1 MTAKLAVT
9 IAVDLDAAA
18 VTLRPAGRLTSENV
32 HGILAAV
39 RRAGRVLPGCDV
51 RVDLDQLHISSRE
64 ALHVLSESGVETRHL
79 PRAHGGHRT
88 HHPAAGA
95 AA

>member
-9 IAVDLDAAA
+9 VAVDLDAAA

-32 HGILAAV
+32 QGILAVV

-51 RVDLDQLHISSRE
+51 LVDLDQLHIGSPD
-64 ALHVLSESGVETRHL
+64 ALRVLSESGAETRH
-79 PRAHGGHRT
+79 PMSAYGGRHT
-88 HHPAAGA
+88 HPAARVA
-95 AA
+95 A